1 MYEKRE
7 SFKAIELVFITGLFV
22 QDQKAIEQILVTQYE
37 SFADRGLYVN
47 PNDPFLANMG
57 RLEYDQWRHLRRKLQ
72 PCFSANSTKA
82 MYPLMHRVCGE
93 FVQVLRESV
102 TQQRDKILEMRDLF
116 SRFAVDVIGSVGFG
130 VECNSLRDVNA
141 KFRYFG
147 DKATTEHFRPL
158 LQFKTKYLNILK
170 LFNVKY
176 HSQET
181 REFFTQLV
189 KETIEYCEKY
199 GIQRADFMDI
209 LIKIK
214 NDPRESKN
222 FELTLDRI
230 VGEVFLF
237 FTAGFNTTSSA
248 LCEALYELAKNPE
261 IQDKARSQVMDI
273 LDRHNNNITLEAVKE
288 MRYIKQIIMETL
300 RKYPLLFAV
309 SRYSRRACTLPTTN
323 GSLNIEPNTLLL
335 IPSHA
340 VNNNPEFYPEPD
352 IFQPERKS
360 MDMKSVILRVQL
372 KA

>member
-1 MYEKRE
+1 
-7 SFKAIELVFITGLFV
+7 
-22 QDQKAIEQILVTQYE
+22 
-37 SFADRGLYVN
+37 
-47 PNDPFLANMG
+47 
-57 RLEYDQWRHLRRKLQ
+57 
-72 PCFSANSTKA
+72 
-82 MYPLMHRVCGE
+82 MYPLMHGVCGE

-102 TQQRDKILEMRDLF
+102 TQQRDNIFEMRDLC
-116 SRFAVDVIGSVGFG
+116 SRFVVDVIGSVGFG

-147 DKATTEHFRPL
+147 DKATMEHFRPL

-170 LFNVKY
+170 IFNVKY

-181 REFFTQLV
+181 REFFAQLV
-189 KETIEYCEKY
+189 KETIEYREKY

-237 FTAGFNTTSSA
+237 FTAGYNTTSSA
-248 LCEALYELAKNPE
+248 LCEALYEMAKNPE

-288 MRYIKQIIMETL
+288 MRYIKQIIMGKFVCRNHGIVIYKVGHRNHWDTI
-300 RKYPLLFAV
+300 F
-309 SRYSRRACTLPTTN
+309 N
-323 GSLNIEPNTLLL
+323 GSFR
-335 IPSHA
+335 SHIIGIYCLMRICS
-340 VNNNPEFYPEPD
+340 NRFT
-352 IFQPERKS
+352 IQK
-360 MDMKSVILRVQL
+360 
-372 KA
+372 